1 MDRHGNKNSVR
12 EEVEGSDRMHAV
24 VRKIVVDR
32 LGSWHHARKRD
43 YEGSRWGEEGYCVV
57 VGGADWCQYGQ
68 GGQFVFSV
76 LFSFLIC
83 VSYFHCCYAL

>member
-43 YEGSRWGEEGYCVV
+43 YEGSRWGEEGY
-57 VGGADWCQYGQ
+57 
-68 GGQFVFSV
+68 
-76 LFSFLIC
+76 
-83 VSYFHCCYAL
+83 